1 MRWRSMS
8 AASPS
13 STRATKP
20 AARRTSTRRRRS
32 TRIWAIE
39 FLSSPA
45 IAGEDEKASAQRH
58 TAARR
63 LVELGGDAL
72 DTLGRRGER
81 RGDGGAR
88 GLVVIERFGARV
100 PQGDELVLELLDAPC
115 GLGERIGDGQR
126 RHDGEPGVAD
136 LAEFLAQALDADVE
150 IARQIHQVA
159 FLAVLARHP
168 ELPAVDGDA
177 DLGHLCSGYSSSA
190 SRPRT
195 VSIAC
200 ARRCA
205 TSRLAVSSARA
216 RAMAWSSSPASRERS
231 LPSAWTCADSVAS
244 LRNRSRRRSAAA
256 SSASSASAR
265 RRLAASIDSVSLMRR
280 SPRPHSRRK
289 LWPGRDLL
297 REAYVPSSLSVNA

>member
-1 MRWRSMS
+1 MLWRSMS

-88 GLVVIERFGARV
+88 GLVVIERLGA
-100 PQGDELVLELLDAPC
+100 
-115 GLGERIGDGQR
+115 RIGDGQR
-126 RHDGEPGVAD
+126 RHDGEPRVAA

-159 FLAVLARHP
+159 LLAVLARHP

-231 LPSAWTCADSVAS
+231 LPSAWTCA
-244 LRNRSRRRSAAA
+244 
-256 SSASSASAR
+256 
-265 RRLAASIDSVSLMRR
+265 
-280 SPRPHSRRK
+280 
-289 LWPGRDLL
+289 
-297 REAYVPSSLSVNA
+297 